1 MKEAMLYE
9 KIGDKKVQCNLCAH
23 RCKINEG
30 KKGIC
35 LVRENRDGTLYTLV
49 YGRTISQHVDPIEK
63 KPLFNFYPG
72 TTAYSIA
79 TVGCNFKCQFCQNW
93 EISQMVRDEHLI
105 MGNEASPELIV
116 ENAKK
121 YGSKSIAYTYTE
133 PTIFFEY
140 AYDTAKLAHEVDIKN
155 VFVTNGYMT
164 EEAIK
169 KIESYLDAANVD
181 LKSFSDD
188 FYRKLCGAKLQPVLD
203 ALKLMKKLGI
213 WVEVTTLI
221 IPTLNDSSEEL
232 REIAKF
238 IVNEL
243 GEGTPWHISRFYPAY
258 NLTDKPPTP
267 IETIH
272 KAREIGLNEGLKY
285 VYEGN
290 IPGSTGEN
298 TYCPNCKNL
307 IIERWG
313 YQIINKATKDG
324 KCPYCESRIYGV
336 GL

>member
-93 EISQMVRDEHLI
+93 EISQMVRDEQLI
-105 MGNEASPELIV
+105 MGNEASPESIV

-140 AYDTAKLAHEVDIKN
+140 AYDTAKLAHEVNIKN

-169 KIESYLDAANVD
+169 KIEPYLDATNVD

-243 GEGTPWHISRFYPAY
+243 GEGTPWHISRFYPTY

-290 IPGSTGEN
+290 VPGSTGEN

>member
-9 KIGDKKVQCNLCAH
+9 KIGNKKVQCNLCAH

-35 LVRENRDGTLYTLV
+35 LVRENKEGILYTLV

-105 MGNEASPELIV
+105 MGNEISPELIV
-116 ENAKK
+116 DNAKR

-140 AYDTAKLAHEVDIKN
+140 AYDTAKLAHKVDIKN
-155 VFVTNGYMT
+155 IFVTNGFMT
-164 EEAIK
+164 EECLE
-169 KIESYLDAANVD
+169 KINPYLDAANVD

-188 FYRKLCGAKLQPVLD
+188 FYRKLCGARLQPVLD
-203 ALKLMKKLGI
+203 ALKVMKNSGI

-221 IPTLNDSSEEL
+221 IPTFNDSPEEL

-238 IVNEL
+238 IINEL
-243 GEGTPWHISRFYPAY
+243 GEETPWHISRFYPAY
-258 NLTDKPPTP
+258 NLRDKPPTSV
-267 IETIH
+267 ETIH

-290 IPGSTGEN
+290 VPGSRGES
-298 TYCPNCKNL
+298 TYCPSCKNL
-307 IIERWG
+307 VIERWG
-313 YQIINKATKDG
+313 YQITKKHIKDG
-324 KCPYCESRIYGV
+324 MCEHCGYEID
-336 GL
+336 GLGL